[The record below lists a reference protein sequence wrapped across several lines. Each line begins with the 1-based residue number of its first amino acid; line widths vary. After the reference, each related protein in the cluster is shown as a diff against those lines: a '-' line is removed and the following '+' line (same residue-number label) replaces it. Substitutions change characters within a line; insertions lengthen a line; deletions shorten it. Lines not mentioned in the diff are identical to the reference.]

1 MNKERE
7 GAIKALQDLIIDM
20 DAKTY
25 EEWVKNHYELLIKLK
40 NER

>member
-1 MNKERE
+1 MDKERE
-7 GAIKALQDLIIDM
+7 GAIKALQDLIGM

-25 EEWVKNHYELLIKLK
+25 EGWIKNHYELLIKLE